1 MGVELSLGRQRRAR
15 GEIRKAEVTLGKA
28 KIFCEAIGLLKMES
42 KGDDFFIEGIGFDW
56 ETS

>member
-1 MGVELSLGRQRRAR
+1 M
-15 GEIRKAEVTLGKA
+15 LGKA